1 MAWSNFTDRTMPKTL
16 IGHVTGLVR
25 PAWRYVFNAPQAFL
39 ARFVPALLGA
49 CMLAPGPAFAEPPAP
64 RELDIADYRAYLP
77 EDHPVR
83 QGMRR
88 FAQLVEARS
97 GGSLRLRPR
106 SDALPGAP
114 AKQIAAFQAGD
125 PGAPALMLVAGT
137 GLAAV
142 AQEFEVLDLPFLV
155 RDGQQADTLLD
166 GPFGDVLLARLA
178 PAGLVGLAWWENGF
192 RQITSSGA
200 PIRRAADLRG
210 LRFRVIGEPVFIDTV
225 RAMGA
230 DPVPLPF
237 GELYQALKTRRVD
250 AQDNFI
256 SQILAGRLHEVQ
268 SSLTLTNHS
277 YGPLVLLANA
287 GTWRSLRPDQRRLLQ
302 AAAIEAG
309 RFQRRLVRDEAV
321 QARERLA
328 AQGMAVNE
336 LAPAEL
342 ATLRALT
349 APVRARYL
357 ERHGDAL
364 WRLYQAHAD
373 ER

>member
-1 MAWSNFTDRTMPKTL
+1 MLSTL
-16 IGHVTGLVR
+16 FERVAGLVR
-25 PAWRYVFNAPQAFL
+25 PAWRHLSNAPPASL
-39 ARFVPALLGA
+39 ARLVPALLGA
-49 CMLAPGPAFAEPPAP
+49 CVLAPGPALAEPPAA
-64 RELDIADYRAYLP
+64 RELEIADYRAYLP

-88 FAQLVEARS
+88 FAQLVEAES
-97 GGSLRLRPR
+97 GGGLRVRPR
-106 SDALPGAP
+106 SDALPGSP
-114 AKQIAAFQAGD
+114 AKQIAAFQAGA

-137 GLAAV
+137 GLASV

-155 RDGQQADTLLD
+155 RDGQQADALLD
-166 GPFGDVLLARLA
+166 GPFGDALLSRVA

-200 PIRRAADLRG
+200 PIRRADDLRG
-210 LRFRVIGEPVFIDTV
+210 LRFRVIGEPVFIDTM

-277 YGPLVLLANA
+277 YSPLVLVANA
-287 GTWRSLRPDQRRLLQ
+287 GTWNSLRPDQRRILQ

-309 RFQRRLVRDEAV
+309 RFQRRLVRDEAI
-321 QARERLA
+321 QARARLA
-328 AQGMAVNE
+328 EQGMAVDE

-342 ATLRALT
+342 AKLRALT

-357 ERHGDAL
+357 ERQGSAL
-364 WRLYQAHAD
+364 WQLYQAHAA